1 MQEPKL
7 LSMLTTAQ
15 FEVLGR
21 ADTLLDNAGL
31 PSASCLLALLAI
43 ARGHVMAPAGGH
55 DAVRDVLDLV
65 EQIDFVLAG
74 VPVPGMTTRP
84 SPVLH

>member
-1 MQEPKL
+1 
-7 LSMLTTAQ
+7 
-15 FEVLGR
+15 
-21 ADTLLDNAGL
+21 
-31 PSASCLLALLAI
+31 
-43 ARGHVMAPAGGH
+43 MAPAGGH